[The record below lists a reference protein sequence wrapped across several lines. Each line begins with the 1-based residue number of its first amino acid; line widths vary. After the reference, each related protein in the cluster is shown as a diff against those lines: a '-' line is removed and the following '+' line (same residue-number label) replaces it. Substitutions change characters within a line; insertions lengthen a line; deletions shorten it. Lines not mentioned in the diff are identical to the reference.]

1 MKSKLIPLV
10 DSDIIVYRCG
20 LADREQTEPL
30 SYTLHSVKQTLESIL
45 DVFEPSDKTRVLLQG
60 SGNYRNQVA
69 TIQPY
74 KGNRDPSK
82 RPQYFDEIREYLI
95 EYKGAELVHGKETD
109 DELATTQWANK
120 DRSTCIVT
128 IDKDLDSVPG
138 WHYNYVNDEMYYVDL
153 ATANKKFWCQ
163 VLTGDATDN
172 IIGCGIRK
180 EGVYKSGAKKG
191 QKRVRRE
198 GVGPAEAD
206 SIVTLGDDFTKQG
219 TAVLRQYEK
228 VFGSDAGRMF
238 HENATLIWIQREHM
252 INYNGEPIG
261 KEEGREEDEESLSA
275 EGTNEDT
282 AVH

>member
-128 IDKDLDSVPG
+128 IDKDLDCVPG
-138 WHYNYVNDEMYYVDL
+138 WHYNYVKQEMYYVDL
-153 ATANKKFWCQ
+153 ATANKKFWLQ
-163 VLTGDATDN
+163 VLTGDSTDN
-172 IIGCGIRK
+172 IQGIPK
-180 EGVYKSGAKKG
+180 
-191 QKRVRRE
+191 
-198 GVGPAEAD
+198 VGPKTAEK
-206 SIVTLGDDFTKQG
+206 TLEGITDWSEMHN
-219 TAVLRQYEK
+219 AVLKAYENK
-228 VFGSDAGRMF
+228 FGSDAFKHF
-238 HENATLIWIQREHM
+238 HETATLIWIQREHM

-275 EGTNEDT
+275 ERANEDT